1 MVEYSVVLLL
11 FGLLWQELIPPV
23 RLVTESFDFDWSQL
37 SGGILSDIIFIFNW
51 LQIGSPLI

>member
-11 FGLLWQELIPPV
+11 FGLLWQELISPV

>member
-1 MVEYSVVLLL
+1 MVEYSVFLLL
-11 FGLLWQELIPPV
+11 FGLLWQELISPV